1 MNETKNSRFQLQIFH
16 NSTER
21 NIEQLIRKI
30 VHRHY
35 FFFTLVMVSHTS
47 CLYVDHRTDTLEYC
61 AANKR
66 DSNFEVF
73 FCNEDNN
80 NNNKRNQ

>member
-1 MNETKNSRFQLQIFH
+1 MSNHPHTHTHTHSDGHSSIVDDDDYLHDEKMNETKNSRFQLQIFH

-35 FFFTLVMVSHTS
+35 FFFRLLSIYRHW
-47 CLYVDHRTDTLEYC
+47 
-61 AANKR
+61 
-66 DSNFEVF
+66 
-73 FCNEDNN
+73 
-80 NNNKRNQ
+80 